1 MRSRMSAVLGGA
13 FVMAGFAETP
23 PQWPVSGAMPDE
35 AVNVAPQRYRSVTE
49 GTRTFRP
56 VAPLSWGDV
65 NRRVSPPP
73 APPKE
78 QEPHAH

>member
-13 FVMAGFAETP
+13 FVMAGLAETP
-23 PQWPVSGAMPDE
+23 PQWSVSGVMPDE
-35 AVNVAPQRYRSVTE
+35 AVKVAPQRYRSVTE

-56 VAPLSWGDV
+56 VAPLPWGDV
-65 NRRVSPPP
+65 NRRVAP
-73 APPKE
+73 APAAPKE